1 MKTKSALS
9 YFGSDSE
16 VAVRLGAMLDD
27 CKHVTIPFC
36 GGMSILPHLKAKAI
50 VANDLNG
57 LAINFYRVLAGH
69 HGEAGTKSLIARCQN
84 TLSHPEE
91 MELATSITCVPAVGY
106 PIERAWAY
114 WAQCWIG
121 RKGKGGTKNAGG
133 LPSVRRTAEGGS
145 NSTRIV
151 AAAADLEAWAK
162 MFRRC
167 EFEQVCF
174 RVLLPKIADKVGCG
188 VYIDAPWV
196 KAGGNYLHAF
206 AEQDHRDLAELIQRF
221 ENATI
226 VIRYDDDPLLRD
238 LYPESSWRWIDA
250 VSRTQSNGMIKEV
263 WITRNVRV

>member
-1 MKTKSALS
+1 
-9 YFGSDSE
+9 
-16 VAVRLGAMLDD
+16 
-27 CKHVTIPFC
+27 
-36 GGMSILPHLKAKAI
+36 
-50 VANDLNG
+50 LNG
-57 LAINFYRVLAGH
+57 LAINFYRVLAGVY
-69 HGEAGTKSLIARCQN
+69 GDELQATLIARCQN
-84 TLSHPEE
+84 TLSHPSELEE
-91 MELATSITCVPAVGY
+91 ACNQLDLPVGW
-106 PIERAWAY
+106 ECSKAWAY

-196 KAGGNYLHAF
+196 KAGGNYMHAF
-206 AEQDHRDLAELIQRF
+206 AEQDHRDLAELVQRF